1 MPVQPRPLL
10 IAAGALSEVHVLVES
25 VQAHPC
31 DPRAC
36 QEFESRAG
44 AIAVTHLLP
53 RACPSTT
60 ELVKNPF
67 GPETVEFWAAQVRNV
82 SSHSQ
87 DGGHR
92 RISKI
97 SHRLAILSGLRLAT
111 RYCFSS
117 NCGRH
122 CRDDVRSQGQQEYF
136 VLRRWCDRQF
146 L

>member
-82 SSHSQ
+82 SSAQ
-87 DGGHR
+87 PR
-92 RISKI
+92 RRAPEDIKDIPQTRNSEWVAAC
-97 SHRLAILSGLRLAT
+97 HAILLFFQLWKTLQR
-111 RYCFSS
+111 
-117 NCGRH
+117 
-122 CRDDVRSQGQQEYF
+122 
-136 VLRRWCDRQF
+136 
-146 L
+146 